1 MHNHLVAGTLALGK
15 DRFETFRNA
24 IKDFEKI
31 EVIKEDTDEDD
42 KEYVHFYFEIT
53 SVVSILSIFHAGID
67 LGSKTM
73 ANALTDT
80 FTNRLK

>member
-1 MHNHLVAGTLALGK
+1 MHNNLVAGTLVLGK
-15 DRFETFRNA
+15 DRFEVFRKA

-31 EVIKEDTDEDD
+31 EIIKEHTDDD
-42 KEYVHFYFEIT
+42 GGGEYVHFYFEIT

-73 ANALTDT
+73 ANALT
-80 FTNRLK
+80 LKTI